1 MVLNVLLWHGLILL
15 FSFNLNL
22 ASTSSL
28 QEVLWTNLLILV
40 KLYVAL
46 EILQVFCI
54 FRKSYS
60 NMPRASTLLVSLGSP
75 LGLTD
80 FLTTVEKPQRKE
92 NSSLRWEICKEGNL
106 SEFQICSSGNHINL
120 RLMLLKGY
128 IFHEDK
134 IMTFIQYKGNMCQL
148 FYLTQELMGDQ

>member
-1 MVLNVLLWHGLILL
+1 
-15 FSFNLNL
+15 
-22 ASTSSL
+22 
-28 QEVLWTNLLILV
+28 
-40 KLYVAL
+40 
-46 EILQVFCI
+46 
-54 FRKSYS
+54 
-60 NMPRASTLLVSLGSP
+60 MPRASTLLVSLGSH

-92 NSSLRWEICKEGNL
+92 NSSLRWKICKEGNL
-106 SEFQICSSGNHINL
+106 SEFHICSSGNHINL